1 LPKEPVKFRL
11 VLLLTGPGDP
21 TQDGSIAWAVDR
33 KTVEMGTI
41 AVTSVVVDSDGAQKA
56 LTFDP
61 TRLTDG
67 IELSDA
73 ALPALR
79 SEVYMLSRMHRVG
92 G

>member
-1 LPKEPVKFRL
+1 MKFRL
-11 VLLLTGPGDP
+11 VLQLTGPGDP
-21 TQDGSIAWAVDR
+21 TKDGSIAWAVDR

-41 AVTSVVVDSDGAQKA
+41 AATSVVVDSDAAQKA
-56 LTFDP
+56 LVCDP

-67 IELSDA
+67 IELSDD

-79 SEVYMLSRMHRVG
+79 SEVYILSRMHRVG